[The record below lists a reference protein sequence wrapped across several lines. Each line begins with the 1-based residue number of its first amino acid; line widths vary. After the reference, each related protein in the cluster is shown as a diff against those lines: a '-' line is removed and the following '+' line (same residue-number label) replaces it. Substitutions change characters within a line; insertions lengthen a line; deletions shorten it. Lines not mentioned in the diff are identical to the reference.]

1 VVALARG
8 KYQGFNNHHLTKKLQ
23 EHEQI
28 ELIRFQFPMTFEDEI
43 VAKVIR
49 IGDCANSLGLEL
61 SGILQSPAMERETA
75 GEQSPPGLNSDNFAA
90 ALFRVA
96 QVPPALAAS
105 RYP

>member
-61 SGILQSPAMERETA
+61 SGILQSPAMGARNGWRA
-75 GEQSPPGLNSDNFAA
+75 KPA
-90 ALFRVA
+90 RA
-96 QVPPALAAS
+96 Q
-105 RYP
+105 